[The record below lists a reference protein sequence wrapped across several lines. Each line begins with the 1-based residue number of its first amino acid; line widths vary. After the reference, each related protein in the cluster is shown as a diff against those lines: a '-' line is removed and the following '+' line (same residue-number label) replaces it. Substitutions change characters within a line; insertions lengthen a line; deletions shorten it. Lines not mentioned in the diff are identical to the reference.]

1 MEHISRGR
9 RIYRVY
15 TQEDISIKMTNKKDT
30 NMSFFDRLSPNP
42 SSTTPTSSSVAT
54 NTNQSTRRDDNINS
68 IAVIVGK
75 TFEATSLP
83 DGSQQIIEVTKYKRL
98 SDGYVYT
105 ESKLRS
111 LEDVEEDDMSE
122 TPRSQVGGGV
132 DVRDDAEL
140 NNQQGGGIS
149 VESGS
154 IQQRVPPPP
163 PPPSSLV
170 RHNISPHSQQR
181 HRQQQPRPTRSPQ
194 RQPSHSPTKHNYPES
209 DILSTFSSS
218 YSSAESAD
226 ENGTNFMS
234 VITEDH
240 AMPSGGGNR
249 GNEYGGFVEE
259 YLYDDDPIGF
269 AQWQND
275 QHQTSSAANMP
286 RTASGVSNTIQRN
299 NSGWCPFGD
308 GSIADDSLQVVN
320 NMNVKRG
327 LWASPARLAGRG
339 LRVKTFFHTNNE
351 SSSNEVPL
359 DLTNGRLDSDGIT
372 DEEKG
377 QQQRGARYGRNKSR
391 MPSSKKHCKV
401 WTIAILLV
409 VIGSIVAI
417 ALLVPSNQ
425 NTPSKQIENDDTQE
439 CIHLQIVMSTT
450 EENSEQDTNSWSLT
464 RVNNED
470 NNNKIVTIKSSDF
483 LPEQTDENDETGDST
498 HTYKKC
504 VDPGVYT
511 FTISDSSGNGLGTDG
526 SKSGYYIT
534 ANEVTLGV
542 SSFFFHEEKMTFTL
556 PFVPEEE
563 HISGGEEI
571 DTVCTDDFFLAIKTD
586 GNPNQTSWNVIDNNT
601 EEEVLTGGPYD
612 LPWTVYT
619 HRACLPNGS
628 YTFNMVDEGGDG
640 VCCEDGKG
648 FFMLQKD
655 GKTIVKSDG
664 EFGSEKSVGFA
675 LGEEEV

>member
-1 MEHISRGR
+1 
-9 RIYRVY
+9 
-15 TQEDISIKMTNKKDT
+15 MTNQKDT
-30 NMSFFDRLSPNP
+30 NMSFFDQLSPNP
-42 SSTTPTSSSVAT
+42 SSTTPTSSSIPT
-54 NTNQSTRRDDNINS
+54 NTNQRDDNINS

-75 TFEATSLP
+75 TFEATTLP

-122 TPRSQVGGGV
+122 TPKSQEVGGV

-140 NNQQGGGIS
+140 NNQQGGS
-149 VESGS
+149 VQSGS
-154 IQQRVPPPP
+154 IRRVPP

-170 RHNISPHSQQR
+170 RRNISPHSQQR
-181 HRQQQPRPTRSPQ
+181 HRQQQQPRPTRSPQ
-194 RQPSHSPTKHNYPES
+194 RQQSHSPTKHTYPES

-240 AMPSGGGNR
+240 AMPSSGGIRGGN
-249 GNEYGGFVEE
+249 NEYGGFVEE

-269 AQWQND
+269 AQWKSND
-275 QHQTSSAANMP
+275 QQTTAVSTGDMP
-286 RTASGVSNTIQRN
+286 RTASGVSSTMQHNTN
-299 NSGWCPFGD
+299 GWCPFGD
-308 GSIADDSLQVVN
+308 GSIADDSIQVVN

-351 SSSNEVPL
+351 SSSSSNEKPL

-372 DEEKG
+372 DDEEG
-377 QQQRGARYGRNKSR
+377 QQQRGAGYGRNKSR
-391 MPSSKKHCKV
+391 MSSSKKHCKV

-425 NTPSKQIENDDTQE
+425 NTPSKQIENDDTKE
-439 CIHLQIVMSTT
+439 PSCIHLQIVMSTT
-450 EENSEQDTNSWSLT
+450 EENSEQDTNTWSLT
-464 RVNNED
+464 RVNGDSND
-470 NNNKIVTIKSSDF
+470 KIVTIKSSDF

-498 HTYKKC
+498 HTFKKC
-504 VDPGVYT
+504 VQPGLYT

-534 ANEVTLGV
+534 ANDVTLGV

-556 PFVPEEE
+556 PLVPEEE
-563 HISGGEEI
+563 NSSGGAEI

-586 GNPNQTSWNVIDNNT
+586 GNPNQTSWNVIDNDT
-601 EEEVLTGGPYD
+601 QEEVLKGGPYD

-628 YTFNMVDEGGDG
+628 YTFNMDDEGGDG
-640 VCCEDGKG
+640 VCCDDGKG
-648 FFMLQKD
+648 FFVLQKD